1 MQNLVLIEPLAFSVR
16 LVSMNLLK
24 YTFLRLALVF
34 SISLICVWVLK
45 IAVLLSIIF
54 ALLMSLSLS
63 YLFFP
68 KLREAA
74 GVEVAQL
81 WRKLFPTKNIKHE
94 DTLVEDEYVEQM
106 KKSQGLDF

>member
-1 MQNLVLIEPLAFSVR
+1 
-16 LVSMNLLK
+16 MNLLK
-24 YTFLRLALVF
+24 YTLLRLALVF
-34 SISLICVWVLK
+34 SISLICVWALK

-94 DTLVEDEYVEQM
+94 DTLVEDEYVEKM